1 LNYGAV
7 GCPDKYSPFKQ
18 TLLTKRE
25 GIDMPCGTKTET
37 KKKQGQS

>member
-1 LNYGAV
+1 LDV
-7 GCPDKYSPFKQ
+7 PTSTPPFKQ

-25 GIDMPCGTKTET
+25 GIDMPCGTKTESK